1 MTTVEILIQNMYP
14 QLSKTEK
21 LAADYLMRN
30 IDHVFRYPLAVLA
43 ERSGTSQGAWVRLC
57 KAIGFDGLK
66 DLKTTL
72 FKEIKSSATENSPA
86 TEYQFIDIQSHE
98 NLTSVANNVC
108 GCSIRAIEDTLK
120 LFDEK
125 ALEKAVKKIKVAGRV
140 AIFGINAS
148 SIVASDLYAK
158 FLRIRYPALYNPD
171 YHVSLTI
178 AANLTPNDV
187 AIFISYSGET
197 PDTLKILNLAKKQ
210 GAFIIAIT
218 RPGGNIAAN
227 NSDVN
232 LFVNSPQ
239 TDKRSGAMSS
249 RLAQFVM
256 ADILFTAIV
265 NQDYDRTE
273 CYLENTY
280 LACRG
285 DHTMTK

>member
-14 QLSKTEK
+14 QRSKTEK

-158 FLRIRYPALYNPD
+158 FLRIRYPALYNAD